1 MQIRLNV
8 GTASMQQLGG
18 HNRLYLRSTF
28 SQTPS
33 NQALLLTEL
42 ATAGDE

>member
-1 MQIRLNV
+1 MHIGLNV
-8 GTASMQQLGG
+8 STASMRQLGA
-18 HNRLYLRSTF
+18 HNKLYLRSTF